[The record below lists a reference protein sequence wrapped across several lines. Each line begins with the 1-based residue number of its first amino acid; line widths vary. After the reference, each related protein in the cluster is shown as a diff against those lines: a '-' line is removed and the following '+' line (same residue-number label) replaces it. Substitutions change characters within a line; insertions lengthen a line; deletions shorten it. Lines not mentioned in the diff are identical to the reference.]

1 VLTSCAG
8 SAGICRVRWL
18 RRDRAGR
25 TSRSTAEV
33 KINSCATY
41 GPPRKPAA
49 ILSGRMGRVS
59 LLMKSVV
66 PVWLVAALGAIAIA
80 VYADPSAYLV
90 LLPVVLG
97 VTTLL
102 TFGIQLGIRR
112 KEGYVNRVTASA
124 TGAVVILG
132 LATVIL
138 APFAFAA

>member
-1 VLTSCAG
+1 
-8 SAGICRVRWL
+8 
-18 RRDRAGR
+18 
-25 TSRSTAEV
+25 
-33 KINSCATY
+33 
-41 GPPRKPAA
+41 
-49 ILSGRMGRVS
+49 
-59 LLMKSVV
+59 MKSVV

-80 VYADPSAYLV
+80 VYAAPSVYLV

-124 TGAVVILG
+124 TGVVVILG